1 MKKIIQITEED
12 IKKIVKLVLE
22 QEDDEEYDEMEYYD
36 AFFTGFRK
44 YLQEKKNVDVSKYPL
59 SYLISKYGKGFL
71 KDLEIVDY
79 DDDED
84 DDEDFQISRWR
95 LPSYG
100 KEIIKKGYVK
110 IPSLKL
116 QGTFKETFPKVLDNF
131 IQRLNLPEFVK
142 VEIVEPK
149 PFVLEINAEVDF
161 QKALK
166 SSEYQ
171 YSSYAESVKKR
182 LEKFLREYLGLQI
195 NSRYLGGVEIS
206 GANQNKLIDDIWF
219 QNELKSIRKQLR
231 QLGGATNIHSIRADF
246 NDNSVKLRLTFKDTL
261 GFGFAGKRKL
271 RDDAQNLLRE
281 LGYDNRKV
289 SIDY

>member
-36 AFFTGFRK
+36 AFFTGFKK
-44 YLQEKKNVDVSKYPL
+44 YLQEKKNIDVSKYPL
-59 SYLISKYGKGFL
+59 SYLISKYGKSFL
-71 KDLEIVDY
+71 KDLEIENY

-84 DDEDFQISRWR
+84 DEDFEISRWR
-95 LPSYG
+95 VPAFG
-100 KEIIKKGYVK
+100 REIIKKGYVK
-110 IPSLKL
+110 VPSMKL
-116 QGTFKETFPKVLDNF
+116 QGTFKETFPKVLDSF
-131 IQRLNLPEFVK
+131 IQRLNLPEYVK

-149 PFVLEINAEVDF
+149 PFVLEINSEVDF
-161 QKALK
+161 QKSLK
-166 SSEYQ
+166 SSEHQ
-171 YSSYAESVKKR
+171 YSSYAEAVKKR

-206 GANQNKLIDDIWF
+206 GANQNKLINDVWF
-219 QNELKSIRKQLR
+219 QNELKSIRKQIRGLE
-231 QLGGATNIHSIRADF
+231 GAKHIHSIRVDF
-246 NDNSVKLRLTFKDTL
+246 NDNSVKLRLTFKDTY

>member
-1 MKKIIQITEED
+1 MNILKKSRKDCISSDIFYIIKNNLPDNYVIKDCLGQGAFGSVLLICDKNKTSD
-12 IKKIVKLVLE
+12 CKALKVVKIKKRE
-22 QEDDEEYDEMEYYD
+22 QLTDFLDEI
-36 AFFTGFRK
+36 K
-44 YLQEKKNVDVSKYPL
+44 YGRLF
-59 SYLISKYGKGFL
+59 SKYGLGP
-71 KDLEIVDY
+71 EIFDTLLLN
-79 DDDED
+79 
-84 DDEDFQISRWR
+84 R
-95 LPSYG
+95 PNG
-100 KEIIKKGYVK
+100 KKLGIIVMEK
-110 IPSLKL
+110 IDI
-116 QGTFKETFPKVLDNF
+116 T
-131 IQRLNLPEFVK
+131 
-142 VEIVEPK
+142 
-149 PFVLEINAEVDF
+149 
-161 QKALK
+161 
-166 SSEYQ
+166 
-171 YSSYAESVKKR
+171 

-246 NDNSVKLRLTFKDTL
+246 NDNSVKLRLTFKDTY

>member
-1 MKKIIQITEED
+1 VKKIIQITEED

-36 AFFTGFRK
+36 AFFTGFKK
-44 YLQEKKNVDVSKYPL
+44 YLQEKKNIDVSKYPL
-59 SYLISKYGKGFL
+59 SYLISKYGKSFL
-71 KDLEIVDY
+71 KDLEIENY

-84 DDEDFQISRWR
+84 DEDFEISRWR
-95 LPSYG
+95 VPAFG
-100 KEIIKKGYVK
+100 REIIKKGYVK
-110 IPSLKL
+110 VPSMKL
-116 QGTFKETFPKVLDNF
+116 QGTFKETFPKVLDSF
-131 IQRLNLPEFVK
+131 IQRLNLPEYVK

-149 PFVLEINAEVDF
+149 PFVLEINSEVDF
-161 QKALK
+161 QKSLK
-166 SSEYQ
+166 SSEHQ
-171 YSSYAESVKKR
+171 YSSYAEAVKKR

-206 GANQNKLIDDIWF
+206 GANQNKLINDVWF
-219 QNELKSIRKQLR
+219 QNELKSIRKQIRGLE
-231 QLGGATNIHSIRADF
+231 GAKHIHSIRADF
-246 NDNSVKLRLTFKDTL
+246 NDNSVKLRLTFKDTY

>member
-36 AFFTGFRK
+36 AFFTGFKK
-44 YLQEKKNVDVSKYPL
+44 YLQEKKNIDVSKYPL
-59 SYLISKYGKGFL
+59 SYLISKYGKSFL
-71 KDLEIVDY
+71 KDLEIENY

-84 DDEDFQISRWR
+84 DEDFEISRWR
-95 LPSYG
+95 VPAFG
-100 KEIIKKGYVK
+100 REIIKKGYVK
-110 IPSLKL
+110 VPSMKL
-116 QGTFKETFPKVLDNF
+116 QGTFKETFPKVLDSF
-131 IQRLNLPEFVK
+131 IQRLNLPEYVK

-149 PFVLEINAEVDF
+149 PFVLEINSEVDF
-161 QKALK
+161 QKSLK
-166 SSEYQ
+166 SSEHQ
-171 YSSYAESVKKR
+171 YSSYAEAVKKR

-206 GANQNKLIDDIWF
+206 GANQNKLINDVWF
-219 QNELKSIRKQLR
+219 QNELKSIRKQIRGLE
-231 QLGGATNIHSIRADF
+231 GAKHIHSIRADF
-246 NDNSVKLRLTFKDTL
+246 NDNSVKLRLTFKDTY

>member
-1 MKKIIQITEED
+1 VKKIIQITEED

-36 AFFTGFRK
+36 AFFTGFKK

-59 SYLISKYGKGFL
+59 SYLISKYGKSFL
-71 KDLEIVDY
+71 KDLEIENY

-84 DDEDFQISRWR
+84 DEDFEISRWR
-95 LPSYG
+95 VPAFG
-100 KEIIKKGYVK
+100 REIIKKGYVK
-110 IPSLKL
+110 VPSMKL
-116 QGTFKETFPKVLDNF
+116 QGTFKETFPKVLDSF
-131 IQRLNLPEFVK
+131 IQRLNLPEYVK

-149 PFVLEINAEVDF
+149 PFVLEINSEVDF

-166 SSEYQ
+166 SSEHQ
-171 YSSYAESVKKR
+171 YSSYAEAVKKR

-206 GANQNKLIDDIWF
+206 GANQNKLINDVWF
-219 QNELKSIRKQLR
+219 QNELKSIRKQIRGLE
-231 QLGGATNIHSIRADF
+231 GAKHIHSIRADF
-246 NDNSVKLRLTFKDTL
+246 NDNSVKLRLTFKDTY

>member
-1 MKKIIQITEED
+1 VKKIIQITEED

-166 SSEYQ
+166 SPEYQ

>member
-36 AFFTGFRK
+36 AFFTGFKK

-79 DDDED
+79 GDDDD

-95 LPSYG
+95 VPSYG

-206 GANQNKLIDDIWF
+206 GANQNRLIDDVWF

>member
-1 MKKIIQITEED
+1 VKKIIQITEED

-79 DDDED
+79 GDDDD

-95 LPSYG
+95 VPSYG

-116 QGTFKETFPKVLDNF
+116 QGTFKGTFPKVLDNF

-206 GANQNKLIDDIWF
+206 GANQNKLIDDVWF

-271 RDDAQNLLRE
+271 RDDAQNLLRD